1 MPDEEVETRYYNQ
14 RTGKE
19 EWRCKHCDKTYASS
33 GGTAAPA
40 KHLMDPPPDGHGL
53 PKGAPRTAKV
63 TTIRTIIEQAR
74 VAAEENPRKRRRLND
89 QSGDSIEP
97 DQLEALYVRF
107 ITACSLPFRLVECP
121 EFRALL
127 AYINNDI
134 ETWLP
139 DTHDT
144 VKTWIM
150 RQYGCQK
157 ERVKQRI
164 QSAKSRIHI
173 SCDLWT
179 SPNSLAILGVVAHYV
194 TEDGQLEHH
203 VLALKDIDSEH
214 DGSHLA
220 VAILK
225 VVDEWGFAS
234 KLGYFVMDNAGNND
248 TMMRSL
254 SLGQYNSL
262 FLLTGGPNIPQAS
275 YADMTSNTIPKCTD
289 SAAKAISSTSP
300 PKPSSSSPIMRSSNS
315 TILVCI
321 M

>member
-1 MPDEEVETRYYNQ
+1 MPDEEMETRYYNP

-19 EWRCKHCDKTYASS
+19 EWRCKHCDRAYACS

-53 PKGAPRTAKV
+53 PKGALRTAKV
-63 TTIRTIIEQAR
+63 TTIRTILEQAR
-74 VAAEENPRKRRRLND
+74 AAAEENPRKRRRLND
-89 QSGDSIEP
+89 QSGDSIDP
-97 DQLEALYVRF
+97 DQLEVLYVRF

-127 AYINNDI
+127 AYVNDDI
-134 ETWLP
+134 DTWLP
-139 DTHDT
+139 DTHET
-144 VKTWIM
+144 IRKWIM
-150 RQYGCQK
+150 RQYEDQK
-157 ERVKQRI
+157 EKVKQRI

-179 SPNSLAILGVVAHYV
+179 SPNSLAILGVVGHYV

-203 VLALKDIDSEH
+203 ILALKDIDSEH
-214 DGSHLA
+214 NGSHLA
-220 VAILK
+220 AAILE

-254 SLGQYNSL
+254 SLGQYNSP
-262 FLLTGGPNIPQAS
+262 FLLTGSKIPQAS
-275 YADMTSNTIPKCTD
+275 FADMTSDTIPKFTD
-289 SAAKAISSTSP
+289 SAAKVISSISP
-300 PKPSSSSPIMRSSNS
+300 LKPSSLLPTMRSSNA
-315 TILVCI
+315 TIQVCI